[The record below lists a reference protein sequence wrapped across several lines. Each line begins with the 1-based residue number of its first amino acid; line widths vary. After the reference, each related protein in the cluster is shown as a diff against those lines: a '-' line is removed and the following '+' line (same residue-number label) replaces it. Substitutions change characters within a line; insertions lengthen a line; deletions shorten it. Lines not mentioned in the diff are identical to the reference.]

1 MRRRLSAGSNVS
13 ISYDE
18 GREVYR
24 ADYYFNVINGRFI
37 KTVENVV
44 RIPSERPK
52 LGELSKSVAGAFTD
66 YEGPVLM
73 FFDAEMDLRLRAK
86 FVNVVRSSNLPLEIE
101 VRTYRKKN

>member
-1 MRRRLSAGSNVS
+1 MRRRLTTGSNVS

-52 LGELSKSVAGAFTD
+52 LGELSKSVTGALTD

-73 FFDAEMDLRLRAK
+73 FFYEGMSVELRDR

-101 VRTYRKKN
+101 VRTHRKRG